1 MALIQI
7 ANRVTYTI
15 KRGSG
20 RSKSFFTMRAA
31 ADAMA
36 RDIIA
41 AKYPAESADY
51 EDGHLTYP
59 GFHWSGMDRA
69 DVMHRRLARFVLTKM
84 KESL

>member
-7 ANRVTYTI
+7 SNRVVYTI

-20 RSKSFFTMRAA
+20 RSKSFFTIRAA

-41 AKYPAESADY
+41 AKYPTEAADY
-51 EDGHLTYP
+51 EDVHLTYP
-59 GFHWSGMDRA
+59 GFHWSGIDRA
-69 DVMHRRLARFVLTKM
+69 DVMHRRLARLVLTKM